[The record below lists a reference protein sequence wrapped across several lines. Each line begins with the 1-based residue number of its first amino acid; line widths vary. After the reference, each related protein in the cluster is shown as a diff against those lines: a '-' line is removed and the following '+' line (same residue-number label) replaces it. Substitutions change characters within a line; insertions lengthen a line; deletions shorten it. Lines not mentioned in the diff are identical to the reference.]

1 MSRLSELNIKSP
13 QTQARPVEIGS
24 PSNIPVTPAPAVILS
39 KRSSLKFLYAALV
52 LLLLIIGVSNLN
64 VQSKIEEPIVQTSSS
79 SFTTLSV
86 SDEAKC
92 RFDAASNAFLLENIQ
107 AKVGCV
113 LRLDS
118 REPNAVFEG
127 SAMLKVNSYTGAM
140 NSFEVLQC
148 ERYEES
154 HKTCAGSCSF
164 EKIQCSKD

>member
-64 VQSKIEEPIVQTSSS
+64 VQSKIEEPTVQASSSS

-86 SDEAKC
+86 SDEAMC
-92 RFDAASNAFLLENIQ
+92 RSDPASNAFLLENIQ

-113 LRLDS
+113 LQVRQMQ
-118 REPNAVFEG
+118 F
-127 SAMLKVNSYTGAM
+127 LKEA
-140 NSFEVLQC
+140 
-148 ERYEES
+148 
-154 HKTCAGSCSF
+154 
-164 EKIQCSKD
+164 QCSK